1 MKGKKQFSGYLGDCS
16 PEQLSALEK
25 FRNQVQAMDCL
36 DDRFD
41 DPYLLRF
48 LRARNFDLPKT
59 LEMWKNYIQWRKANN
74 VDKAMDFEFPEIFEA
89 KKYYPHGFFR
99 TDKQGRPMY
108 FERCGLLKI
117 DQFTKVMT
125 QERIE
130 AFSIQKYERLMN
142 IILPGC
148 SRAAGKR
155 IEQTCFIVD
164 LKNFKSSKMTSKTW
178 DLVKLMSKIGS
189 NYYPETLGVMFIVNA
204 PVIFYGI
211 WNVAKYFLEE
221 ETRQKIH
228 ILGSKYHKELLEYIN
243 EEDLPDFLGGKTTS
257 EDYGEN
263 FTQEQGPWVRNPIK
277 TPNFSQI
284 DQNESREEEEFG
296 EKEFDNSGNNSKAPI
311 KISFE
316 PFTLNANSNIN
327 QVNEAVLANE
337 DVDFE
342 NLEVAAEGIQTLSI
356 REFKSQPSL
365 HLCN

>member
-1 MKGKKQFSGYLGDCS
+1 MKNKKQFSGYLGDCS
-16 PEQLSALEK
+16 PEQLSTLAK
-25 FRNQVQAMDCL
+25 FRNQVEAMGIY

-59 LEMWKNYIQWRKANN
+59 LEMWKNFIHWRKANN
-74 VDKAMDFEFPEIFEA
+74 VDQVLDLEFPEINEA
-89 KKYYPHGFFR
+89 KKYYPQGFFR

-108 FERCGLLKI
+108 FERCGHLKI
-117 DQFTKVMT
+117 DQFTKAIS

-130 AFSIQKYERLMN
+130 AFSIQKYERL
-142 IILPGC
+142 IHVILPGC
-148 SRAAGKR
+148 SQAAGRR

-221 ETRQKIH
+221 ETREKIH
-228 ILGSKYHKELLEYIN
+228 ILGSKYHKELLVYVN
-243 EEDLPDFLGGKTTS
+243 EEDLPDFLGGKATS

-263 FTQEQGPWVRNPIK
+263 FTIEQGPWVRSPIK
-277 TPNFSQI
+277 TPSFSQI
-284 DQNESREEEEFG
+284 DKNEYNEEEEFV
-296 EKEFDNSGNNSKAPI
+296 EKEFENLGNNSKVHCQS
-311 KISFE
+311 SFE
-316 PFTLNANSNIN
+316 VFKL
-327 QVNEAVLANE
+327 QANE
-337 DVDFE
+337 ELDIE
-342 NLEVAAEGIQTLSI
+342 NLEVALEEVQISPI

-365 HLCN
+365 SFCN